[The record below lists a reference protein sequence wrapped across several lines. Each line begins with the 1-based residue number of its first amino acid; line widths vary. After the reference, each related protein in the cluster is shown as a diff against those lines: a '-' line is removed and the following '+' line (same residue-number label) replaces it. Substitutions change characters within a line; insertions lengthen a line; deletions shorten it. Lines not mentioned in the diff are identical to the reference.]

1 MEDPQVRSLR
11 RYVEVRNWW
20 SLVLKEWR
28 GFWPRILLASAA
40 TLGFD
45 AWLAVKAPAW
55 EMNRGEGL
63 AFVLSLIPFVGICI
77 ASLIVG
83 YLTMRNDWRD
93 RAELQLPSSPM
104 GGAGVIWAKLVAT
117 ALVWRS
123 SLPQQPREHGLWRE
137 GLQYSTP
144 PLRQ

>member
-28 GFWPRILLASAA
+28 VSARILLASAA

-104 GGAGVIWAKLVAT
+104 GGAGSSGPSWLQP
-117 ALVWRS
+117 LSVWRS